1 MIVPPEYTPGY
12 FVPDHWPVNDAQDEE
27 IGHVTSKCFSPR
39 LKKNIGFAF
48 VPIEH
53 ASQGNKV
60 FINSP
65 YGKLES
71 VVVELPFWDPKKQIP
86 VGKT

>member
-1 MIVPPEYTPGY
+1 M
-12 FVPDHWPVNDAQDEE
+12 NE
-27 IGHVTSKCFSPR
+27 IGYVTSKCFSPR
-39 LKKNIGFAF
+39 LKKNIAFAF

-53 ASQGNKV
+53 TNQGSK
-60 FINSP
+60 FYIDSP

-86 VGKT
+86 IGKVLIFYYGATLVAPCGAFK

>member
-1 MIVPPEYTPGY
+1 MKHQIMTYY
-12 FVPDHWPVNDAQDEE
+12 F
-27 IGHVTSKCFSPR
+27 IGIGGVGMSALAR
-39 LKKNIGFAF
+39 LCLN
-48 VPIEH
+48 
-53 ASQGNKV
+53 QGNKV

-86 VGKT
+86 IGKT